1 MSVFIPAMFL
11 LCLTLDPL
19 VPPLPI
25 VAATIFPLVTWFE
38 DIFRVKKRDEGKKR
52 GNRTNKWLLT
62 MLVQVAK
69 RERSWL
75 YNRSVEGKFC

>member
-38 DIFRVKKRDEGKKR
+38 DIFRVKKRDEGKNKR
-52 GNRTNKWLLT
+52 KQNK
-62 MLVQVAK
+62 
-69 RERSWL
+69 
-75 YNRSVEGKFC
+75 